1 MYFSSLY
8 YKEILHICLIN
19 FSITLYSIYIF
30 SFRKIS
36 ACVEKDEGPSTGI
49 GIRMNS
55 VSECGVAI
63 LVSLNHFCGNAGL
76 SQGKGR
82 KCNSGKKTKP
92 NLQNFCKT
100 KGSNQDLIKALEN
113 LIKEHIKEGVVKQGH
128 INRIKK
134 ELVFLKKCIQENP

>member
-8 YKEILHICLIN
+8 YREILCLIH

-36 ACVEKDEGPSTGI
+36 ACVEKDEQGEI
-49 GIRMNS
+49 KS

-100 KGSNQDLIKALEN
+100 KGSNQDFIKALEN